1 MADEVRARPEREQRF
16 EKRMSDAEALMW
28 NVEKD
33 PWLNPSGA
41 SLIILDHPP
50 DFEHFRKQVAAA
62 VVAVPRLM
70 ERVVGGLGRLQPP
83 VWRPDPEFDLDFH
96 IRKVALPA
104 PGSMRQRAAFRTEVL
119 TNFDDQSR

>member
-1 MADEVRARPEREQRF
+1 MADEVRERPQREQRF

-41 SLIILDHPP
+41 SLIILDRPP

-62 VVAVPRLM
+62 VAEGPR
-70 ERVVGGLGRLQPP
+70 RLGRGGGGPGRRHPP
-83 VWRPDPEFDLDFH
+83 VWRPDPEFDLDCH
-96 IRKVALPA
+96 IRKMALPA
-104 PGSMRQRAAFRTEVL
+104 PGDM
-119 TNFDDQSR
+119 

>member
-1 MADEVRARPEREQRF
+1 MADEVRERPQREQRF

-41 SLIILDHPP
+41 SVVILDRAP
-50 DFEHFRKQVAAA
+50 DFDHFRRQVAAT
-62 VVAVPRLM
+62 VVEVPRLM

-83 VWRPDPEFDLDFH
+83 VWHPDPEFDLDFH
-96 IRKVALPA
+96 VRRMALPE
-104 PGSMRQRAAFRTEVL
+104 PGTMRQLLDMAAQIYQDPYDRT
-119 TNFDDQSR
+119 

>member
-1 MADEVRARPEREQRF
+1 MADEPRARPEREQRF

-41 SLIILDHPP
+41 SLIILDRPP

-62 VVAVPRLM
+62 VVAVPR
-70 ERVVGGLGRLQPP
+70 RRGVGGAAGGGRARRRRR
-83 VWRPDPEFDLDFH
+83 VGRPDPEFDLDFH

-104 PGSMRQRAAFRTEVL
+104 P
-119 TNFDDQSR
+119 